1 MSNAVS
7 IKDAEFE
14 AEVLKSDKPVLVDFW
29 AEWCPPCKA
38 LVPFVEELADS
49 QDNVKVVKMNID
61 EAPETPTKFGV
72 RSIPTL
78 MMFKDG
84 KLTATKVGGMSKDD
98 LNKWVAEQA

>member
-1 MSNAVS
+1 MSKAVS
-7 IKDAEFE
+7 IKDDQFE
-14 AEVLKSDKPVLVDFW
+14 VEVLQSDKPVLVDFW

-38 LVPFVEELADS
+38 LKPFVEELSDS
-49 QDNVKVVKMNID
+49 NDNVKVVTMNID

-84 KLTATKVGGMSKDD
+84 KLSATKVGGMSKED
-98 LNKWVAEQA
+98 LNKWVSDEG